1 MPPGLSARFRG
12 GAYPEP
18 MDRPKDRMS
27 LLETGKDH
35 WELGVVG
42 FGRKGRLK
50 TGMVQSS
57 DVWNKVI

>member
-42 FGRKGRLK
+42 FGREGRLK

>member
-1 MPPGLSARFRG
+1 MPPELSARVRS

-27 LLETGKDH
+27 LLETGRDH

-42 FGRKGRLK
+42 EEGEVKDRDGTKL
-50 TGMVQSS
+50 
-57 DVWNKVI
+57 